1 MYERAGG
8 RGDGLGPLWHVE
20 GGSTFFAGP
29 LTYNAPHQHGAPVYL
44 AGLYGSFRIRM
55 GGEAWTTCRT
65 ALVRAGVLHEL
76 DCGGDP
82 LAVLYREPDGAGRDA
97 FASLMQGARD
107 VDGALVGTGGEIRPL
122 RELYERRDAGR
133 WVGAA
138 LTDLSRFTARHAD
151 RAADPRIKA
160 VLARLCERQ
169 DAGMSAGRLA
179 AAVGLSPSRL
189 QHLFTDEVGVAF
201 RRYRAWMRMRRA
213 IAAVAAG
220 ENFAGAAYAAGFA
233 DQAHFARD
241 FRKTFGAPA
250 SRSLLNIRR

>member
-1 MYERAGG
+1 M
-8 RGDGLGPLWHVE
+8 DGLGPLWHVE

-29 LTYNAPHQHGAPVYL
+29 LGYNAPHQHGAPVYL

-65 ALVRAGVLHEL
+65 ALVPAGMLHEL

-82 LAVLYREPDGAGRDA
+82 LAVLYREPDGAGRGIL
-97 FASLMQGARD
+97 ASLMLGVRD
-107 VDGALVGTGGEIRPL
+107 VDGALAGAGGEIRPL
-122 RELYERRDAGR
+122 RELYERGDAGR
-133 WVGAA
+133 WIGAA
-138 LTDLSRFTARHAD
+138 LADLSAFTARRAD
-151 RAADPRIKA
+151 RVADRRIA
-160 VLARLCERQ
+160 EVLARLCRRQ

-179 AAVGLSPSRL
+179 ASVGLSPSRL
-189 QHLFTDEVGVAF
+189 QHLFTAEVGVPF

-213 IAAVAAG
+213 IAVVAAG
-220 ENFAGAAYAAGFA
+220 ETFAGAGYAAGFA